1 MKVLSI
7 TNQKGGTGKSTVTIL
22 LACCLA
28 SDKYKV
34 SILDIDTQRTI
45 KSLSELEESTI
56 VDVYKTDIENV
67 EKELI
72 RLEKDKYD
80 FVFLDFPRFTN
91 EDKKALFLLSICD
104 CVLVPSLGGIIE
116 VLSTQNFIKALQKL
130 EVKHYVF
137 LNKYRRLKEEK
148 ETIEIK
154 KEYNKEYAAKQTNI
168 KISKEVHLIAKEN
181 AKKQDRNMK
190 SYIEH
195 LIKQDAK
202 NYQNDV

>member
-148 ETIEIK
+148 ETIEILRK
-154 KEYNKEYAAKQTNI
+154 DAKVLTSTIQDLKLFKDVSLSSSI
-168 KISKEVHLIAKEN
+168 LKSKEG
-181 AKKQDRNMK
+181 KKRFDGFYN
-190 SYIEH
+190 EF
-195 LIKQDAK
+195 K
-202 NYQNDV
+202 NLVLN